1 MKTANKKWLLIAAV
15 IIALFA
21 FGKYNEVQQA
31 KDKKEQVVVEPTIEL
46 TYQEQFEK
54 LHFDELFGG
63 YKPIKKYLKKNV
75 NDPSSLEI
83 DKTWNLGMTKDSTF
97 ATKTTFR
104 AKNAFNALVL
114 QSIYCN
120 IDMDGNLSEIRIE

>member
-21 FGKYNEVQQA
+21 FGKYNEAQQA
-31 KDKKEQVVVEPTIEL
+31 KDKIAQPIVEPTIEL

-63 YKPIKKYLKKNV
+63 YKPIKKYLKENV

-97 ATKTTFR
+97 STKTTFR
-104 AKNAFNALVL
+104 SKNAFNALVL